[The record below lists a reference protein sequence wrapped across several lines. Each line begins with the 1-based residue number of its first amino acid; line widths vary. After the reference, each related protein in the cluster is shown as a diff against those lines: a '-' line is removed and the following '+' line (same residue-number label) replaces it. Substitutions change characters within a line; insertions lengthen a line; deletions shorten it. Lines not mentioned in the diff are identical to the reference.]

1 MFHGPLIKIKKVF
14 HKDIRFFRPLS
25 PFLPFWKRPEVGKKK
40 GHQILDCM
48 GKSGRELEGKYANI
62 SLPDW
67 MRVAASSRSFF
78 IRLKFCRATWP
89 LQAGETDTASVCVCV
104 CAWVCVIADLPL
116 WNKTGSYI
124 VHKIPLQNLAEAGGG
139 GMDPFEL
146 SVLLLLLPSVALHP
160 RGSNCGYR
168 TLYSYEHNTL
178 QVTQGTFMTNLH
190 LFHKSVIKGCV
201 DILMLI
207 CIFFFFKSGD
217 PCCVPDWMMTAPRLL
232 FSLSLR

>member
-14 HKDIRFFRPLS
+14 HKDIRIFRPVS
-25 PFLPFWKRPEVGKKK
+25 PFFPFWKRPEVEREKKK
-40 GHQILDCM
+40 KRPPNTGPH
-48 GKSGRELEGKYANI
+48 GKVRTGTWGKICKHFFTWLNAGSCLFPLLFHPLEV
-62 SLPDW
+62 L
-67 MRVAASSRSFF
+67 SSNMAPPGWGNR
-78 IRLKFCRATWP
+78 
-89 LQAGETDTASVCVCV
+89 DTASVCVRV
-104 CAWVCVIADLPL
+104 GVCVIADLPL

-124 VHKIPLQNLAEAGGG
+124 VHKIPLQNLAKAGGS

-146 SVLLLLLPSVALHP
+146 SVLLLLLPSVALNP

-190 LFHKSVIKGCV
+190 LFHKSVIKGRV

-207 CIFFFFKSGD
+207 CIFF
-217 PCCVPDWMMTAPRLL
+217 L
-232 FSLSLR
+232 

>member
-1 MFHGPLIKIKKVF
+1 MQTFLYLTECGWLPLPAPFSSAWSSVEQHGPSRL
-14 HKDIRFFRPLS
+14 
-25 PFLPFWKRPEVGKKK
+25 GK
-40 GHQILDCM
+40 QTQ
-48 GKSGRELEGKYANI
+48 R
-62 SLPDW
+62 
-67 MRVAASSRSFF
+67 
-78 IRLKFCRATWP
+78 
-89 LQAGETDTASVCVCV
+89 VCVCV
-104 CAWVCVIADLPL
+104 YTWVCVIADLPL